1 MIVNLEIEMLI
12 WIRVFIVGV
21 LVFLLP
27 YSARSQEIIYERN
40 YAPNGNNIT
49 SQSQY
54 QIIERP
60 LFSETQVPLTTDMP
74 SFVSERGNQSESS
87 LFDLTATIP
96 EDVTDKPTDLSEID
110 ETELKGKVENNI
122 LSENGSFSD
131 TQEDTGNNQSE
142 MTELLQPSESLFVD
156 NTSDLDKLI
165 SELFPAEKVLLNTQI
180 NGQSDNISQESAP
193 AILSKERMP
202 LEEQT
207 LEDTDYATPAVSVGL
222 RNLSG
227 VGLVTTGIADW
238 QLRKMP
244 FSTLLWSGSKPHH
257 LHYLYQMSEPYG
269 ASKTINSL
277 VYSSIIRKSAPPTG
291 VAGNSELSHSL
302 VVDRIEWL
310 ARAGYSDALADLIR
324 KLPEDDQRWDKWQRW
339 LGAYDLLS
347 YNDAVTCVKADKKVS
362 QDFDAFWLKVQ
373 IVCKII
379 DGAYDDALFLAELMS
394 TSGEEDPLFFAL
406 LDNFSSSKSSNVG
419 LGKSS
424 LTPLHLS
431 LMDLT
436 DSPIEWHQVSEL
448 PSSMMQASNLIKNT
462 TREARLA
469 FAMKQ
474 ILQQSESA
482 FEASALIR
490 SLYDQ
495 ERPMETAFSI
505 LQNTQG
511 DLRLIAS
518 AEIYAA
524 LAGSMFQAEVQQDYD
539 LLFLSAFKEEVK
551 FGNGP
556 ALLPFYA
563 DLARTRLTAESLP
576 LVAPELKSQ
585 IEKIVLFH
593 ELTNSS
599 VQDSSI
605 TSAEMDKLFLLM
617 NPNASEK
624 PSIDMLKEF
633 DLVHLLPVFEQ
644 ALMIQ
649 TPLSWI
655 ELASFNVEKLNASE
669 SLELEPVLKNALI
682 EASQSQRSA
691 ETILIISAIF
701 EKYKLTHIS
710 ANDLALVVRSLQEIG
725 FDDTVY
731 DLIKEIVTANLIEKY
746 WQKEI

>member
-1 MIVNLEIEMLI
+1 MLI
-12 WIRVFIVGV
+12 WIRVLIIGV
-21 LVFLLP
+21 LVSISP
-27 YSARSQEIIYERN
+27 IAGRSQEIIYDGN
-40 YAPNGNNIT
+40 SAPNGNNL
-49 SQSQY
+49 SFQSQ
-54 QIIERP
+54 IVEKP
-60 LFSETQVPLTTDMP
+60 LFTETQAPLTTDMP
-74 SFVSERGNQSESS
+74 AFVSERGSQPEPS

-96 EDVTDKPTDLSEID
+96 EDANNSQKDPSAID
-110 ETELKGKVENNI
+110 QADSTVRNENNA
-122 LSENGSFSD
+122 LHENNSSFTQDNSD
-131 TQEDTGNNQSE
+131 KGQSE
-142 MTELLQPSESLFVD
+142 MSELLQSNESLFGD

-165 SELFPAEKVLLNTQI
+165 SELFPAEKVRMDAQTNDL
-180 NGQSDNISQESAP
+180 SDNLSQAP
-193 AILSKERMP
+193 SPKILPK
-202 LEEQT
+202 EQT
-207 LEDTDYATPAVSVGL
+207 LEDTDYAAPAVSVGL
-222 RNLSG
+222 RNLTG

-238 QLRKMP
+238 KLRKMP

-277 VYSSIIRKSAPPTG
+277 VYSSIIRKSAPPSG

-310 ARAGYSDALADLIR
+310 ARAGYSNALADLIR
-324 KLPEDDQRWDKWQRW
+324 KLPEDDQRWDEWQRW

-347 YNDAVTCVKADKKVS
+347 YNDAITCAKADKKVS
-362 QDFDAFWLKVQ
+362 QDFDAFWLK
-373 IVCKII
+373 IRIICKII
-379 DGAYDDALFLAELMS
+379 DGGYEDALFLAELMS

-406 LDNFSSSKSSNVG
+406 LDNFRSSQSGNIG
-419 LGKSS
+419 LGQSS

-431 LMDLT
+431 LMDLAK
-436 DSPIEWHQVSEL
+436 SPIEWHQVSEL

-474 ILQQSESA
+474 ILQQGETA
-482 FEASALIR
+482 VEASALIR
-490 SLYDQ
+490 SLYDE

-505 LQNTQG
+505 LQNTKG

-524 LAGSMFQAEVQQDYD
+524 LAGKMFQAEVQQDYD

-563 DLARTRLTAESLP
+563 DLAKTRLTADSLP
-576 LVAPELKSQ
+576 SIAPELKPQ
-585 IEKIVLFH
+585 IEKMVLVH
-593 ELTNSS
+593 ELTNSPD
-599 VQDSSI
+599 QDSSI
-605 TSAEMDKLFLLM
+605 SAAEMDKLFLLM
-617 NPNASEK
+617 NPNTAEK
-624 PSIDMLKEF
+624 LSVDMLKEF
-633 DLVHLLPVFEQ
+633 DLAHLLPVFEQ

-655 ELASFNVEKLNASE
+655 ELASFDFEKLNASE
-669 SLELEPVLKNALI
+669 SLELEPVLRNALI

-691 ETILIISAIF
+691 ETILIISAMF
-701 EKYKLTHIS
+701 EKHELINIS

-725 FDDTVY
+725 FEETVY
-731 DLIKEIVTANLIEKY
+731 NLIQEIVTANLIVKY
-746 WQKEI
+746 WREEI